1 MLKLFQSTDRSFG
14 SNGDKVI
21 KAFRA
26 KVHKADNVYRTKE
39 HIVVQKLTYVPN
51 SNGTGPILVSNDIF
65 FSRNE
70 LADAYYEKIFYRRAH
85 INGRRIKTAMYT
97 RVYLQVF

>member
-1 MLKLFQSTDRSFG
+1 VKRTSKLKILE
-14 SNGDKVI
+14 DKEMFVI
-21 KAFRA
+21 FKE

-70 LADAYYEKIFYRRAH
+70 LADAYYEKIFYRRTH